1 MSGLPLQT
9 CCNGDVPS
17 LGGFTVNHLSSYAVV
32 VPSLHPVREHFIPFL
47 EELVQRAPGAVV
59 VIDDGSGEEYR
70 PVFVQAERLG
80 CLVLTHAENAGKGR
94 ALKTGLQHCVEHLPH
109 LSGVITADSDGQ
121 HAVDDIERVATE
133 LDRLA
138 GAGTQAVVLGSRTF
152 DAADVPPR
160 SRMGNTLTTSVI
172 KGLFGRRVSDTQ
184 TGLRGLPLEVAARAV
199 DIKGEKFDYEM
210 NQLIWLITTRYQVVE
225 VPIRTIYHDTDN
237 SISHFRPVRDSLW
250 IYFLILRQ
258 FLVFIGVSA
267 ASAVIDLAAYYVL
280 IDFVFGP
287 GRTTADVAVAVAL
300 ARVLSSVVNFVLN
313 RRVVFRD
320 PSAAV
325 PAARRY
331 YLLAAVI
338 MVASSAGTAGLS
350 VLSGGHDMWA
360 KILCDA
366 ILFCVSYAV
375 QQRWVFARRPP
386 AAAAARTAAPTR
398 RR

>member
-1 MSGLPLQT
+1 M
-9 CCNGDVPS
+9 NY
-17 LGGFTVNHLSSYAVV
+17 LSSYAVV
-32 VPSLHPVREHFIPFL
+32 VPSLHPVRKHFLPFL
-47 EELVQRAPGAVV
+47 EELVRKSPGAVV

-70 PVFVQAERLG
+70 PIFAQAESLG
-80 CLVLTHAENAGKGR
+80 CIVLTHPENKGKGR
-94 ALKTGLQHCVEHLPH
+94 ALKTGLRHCVDQLPH

-121 HAVDDIERVATE
+121 HAVDDIERVAAE

-138 GAGTQAVVLGSRTF
+138 GAGTPAVVLGSRTF

-160 SRMGNTLTTSVI
+160 SRMGNTMTTSVI
-172 KGLFGRRVSDTQ
+172 KALFGRRVSDTQ
-184 TGLRGLPLEVAARAV
+184 TGLRGLPLGVAARAV

-210 NQLIWLITTRYQVVE
+210 NQLIWLITIRHQVVE

-237 SISHFRPVRDSLW
+237 SISHFRPIRDSLW

-267 ASAVIDLAAYYVL
+267 ASAIIDLAAYYVL

-287 GRTTADVAVAVAL
+287 GRTTAHVAVAVAL

-313 RRVVFRD
+313 RTVVFHD

-331 YLLAAVI
+331 YLLAVVI
-338 MVASSAGTAGLS
+338 MIASSAGTAVLS

-360 KILCDA
+360 KIVCDVV
-366 ILFCVSYAV
+366 LFCASYAA
-375 QQRWVFARRPP
+375 QQRWVFAKTPP
-386 AAAAARTAAPTR
+386 AATAARPAVSMR